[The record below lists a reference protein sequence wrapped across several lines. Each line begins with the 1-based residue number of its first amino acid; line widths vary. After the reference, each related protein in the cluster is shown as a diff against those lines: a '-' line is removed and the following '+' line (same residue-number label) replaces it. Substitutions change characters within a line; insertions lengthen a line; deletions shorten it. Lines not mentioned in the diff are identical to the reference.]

1 MSTISQARAVV
12 RKVPKQLISL
22 LFILCVVAF
31 FALYLRSVDWH
42 RLSHLHFGWG
52 YLIAATIFATAF
64 RYWGVVIWRY
74 ILSDLGATGLPRFV
88 VMAYVY
94 AKAWMGRYIPG
105 TVTWIAGKVYMAS
118 SHGISKSRLAVSSLL
133 EGGMQII
140 AVMVVSMLLLGFDP
154 RLNVIPPIYKGLM
167 ILCALCLLVILT
179 PAIFNRIVG
188 VAFKVLR
195 GKAVHAEML
204 INGKSV
210 IRSFFLYAAG
220 SFILGLA
227 EFFITRTIDPS
238 IPWHDFWFIVGAF
251 NIAGA
256 LGMLAIGVP
265 SGLGVRDGAI
275 LLLLSAIMPKEIAL
289 AVTVTS
295 RLWIAFADIVFFAVA
310 TTIHR
315 LAGNEK
321 VPAAVPAS
329 THKTTLVVLA
339 STYPRWPNDHMRT
352 FVRDYVHN
360 VAGHFR
366 RVRVIVPHYK
376 GARHSEKSTSKVR
389 VTRFY
394 YAFPFRFENIA
405 YGEFKK
411 TRFYPLKALTYNLS
425 ELCTT
430 FWAVLG
436 KRRVV
441 INAHWIIPQGFVAV
455 LVGKMLGCPV
465 VVSVHGADVYT
476 LNGKIMRRIKRYT
489 LQNAAE
495 VIVNSSATLAACR
508 AIAKRPYHVIP
519 MGVDTSAF
527 TARAPKVAGKVFE
540 LLFVGR
546 VSEIKGVLYLCE
558 AVRLLR
564 ERHIP
569 MIHATIIGDGDAL
582 PAVRAYVAEHHL
594 QDAITLTGGLPHSQL
609 AVYYANAD
617 AFVGPSIES
626 KDGWKEAFGVVFAE
640 AAAVGV
646 PIIATAT
653 GGIKDIVHDG
663 VNGLLVPQK
672 DAGAIADAVQ
682 RLQQNPE
689 LCARLGSA
697 GPAMVA
703 NNFSWQ
709 IVTQKY
715 LAILQAHFS

>member
-1 MSTISQARAVV
+1 MSTLSQAAVLV

-22 LFILCVVAF
+22 LFILCAVAF

-42 RLSHLHFGWG
+42 RLSQLHFEWG
-52 YLIAATIFATAF
+52 YLVVATVFATAF
-64 RYWGVVIWRY
+64 RYWGVIIWRY
-74 ILSDLGATGLPRFV
+74 ILRDLGAKGLPRFV
-88 VMAYVY
+88 IMAYVY

-154 RLNVIPPIYKGLM
+154 RLNVIPPVYKGLM
-167 ILCALCLLVILT
+167 VLCALCLLVILT

-188 VAFKVLR
+188 IAFKVLR
-195 GKAVHAEML
+195 GKAVHGELL

-210 IRSFFLYAAG
+210 VRSFFLYAAG

-227 EFFITRTIDPS
+227 EFFITRTIDPT

-275 LLLLSAIMPKEIAL
+275 LLLLSTIMPKEIAL

-295 RLWIAFADIVFFAVA
+295 RLWIAFADVVFFAFATFVHKVA
-310 TTIHR
+310 GGKAETPHETK
-315 LAGNEK
+315 L
-321 VPAAVPAS
+321 
-329 THKTTLVVLA
+329 TKTTLVVLA
-339 STYPRWPNDHMRT
+339 STYPRWPNDHMRS

-360 VAGHFR
+360 IAGHFR

-376 GARHSEKSTSKVR
+376 GAKHSERSTSKVR

-430 FWAVLG
+430 FWAILG
-436 KRRVV
+436 KRSVV

-476 LNGKIMRRIKRYT
+476 LNGKMMRRIKRYT

-508 AIAKRPYHVIP
+508 DIARRPYHVIP
-519 MGVDTSAF
+519 MGVDTSSF
-527 TARAPKVAGKVFE
+527 TARAPKAAGSVFE

-546 VSEIKGVLYLCE
+546 LTEAKGVLYLCD
-558 AVRLLR
+558 AMRLLR
-564 ERHIP
+564 ERRISV
-569 MIHATIIGDGDAL
+569 HATIIGDGDA
-582 PAVRAYVAEHHL
+582 RAAIEAFVAQHQL
-594 QDAITLTGGLPHSQL
+594 QDAITLTGGLPHNQL
-609 AVYYANAD
+609 APYYAAAD

-626 KDGWKEAFGVVFAE
+626 KEGWKEAFGVVFAE

-663 VNGLLVPQK
+663 INGLLVPQK
-672 DAGAIADAVQ
+672 DAGAIADAIQ

-689 LCARLGSA
+689 LCARLGIA
-697 GPAMVA
+697 GPSIVVEH
-703 NNFSWQ
+703 FSWPV
-709 IVTQKY
+709 ITQKY
-715 LAILQAHFS
+715 LAVLRTVASK